1 MTGSTVLQ
9 AKGSLRSNISFW
21 HDIGAP
27 EFTLSIIQ
35 DCYRLLFQTIPSGN
49 VLRNNMFSLHYP
61 KFVEE
66 TILELLHTYRV
77 EEVQAHTPYMVNPLT
92 VSVQPSGKKR
102 LILDLRCVNKHL
114 IKQRVKY
121 EDWRIG
127 LSYFQNGAF
136 MISFDLKSFN
146 GSCNFRNLLL

>member
-1 MTGSTVLQ
+1 MIRTSKFDRVDHIAGQYILGAIYLSGMIQVNPNL
-9 AKGSLRSNISFW
+9 LYRSFKTAIVFFSRQFPLGTFLGT
-21 HDIGAP
+21 IC
-27 EFTLSIIQ
+27 FLCIIQ
-35 DCYRLLFQTIPSGN
+35 NLSRKQFQNSCIRIGWKKSKHP
-49 VLRNNMFSLHYP
+49 R
-61 KFVEE
+61 
-66 TILELLHTYRV
+66 
-77 EEVQAHTPYMVNPLT
+77 YMVNPLS
-92 VSVQPSGKKR
+92 VSVEPSEKKR

-146 GSCNFRNLLL
+146 GS